1 MANEAKGL
9 YECVKWQKHK
19 KLTRQYHENTA
30 QTIWMN
36 TTTTLTLNN
45 KVSSGLYAL
54 YLDTSKT
61 LPFSSRLAPWH
72 GEGSSTIRRP
82 TSAFNCTS
90 PMCSW
95 NIIICQALTLI
106 FLLSTQCI
114 NSLYPWGCKLVL
126 DHNLLPIRLFLFS
139 LSSIVKSTLKKR
151 KYQLPVAIFD
161 IQDVNVLVA

>member
-1 MANEAKGL
+1 
-9 YECVKWQKHK
+9 
-19 KLTRQYHENTA
+19 
-30 QTIWMN
+30 MN

-114 NSLYPWGCKLVL
+114 NSLYPRGCKLVL

-139 LSSIVKSTLKKR
+139 LSSIVESTLKR
-151 KYQLPVAIFD
+151 ENINFQLPFLTSRMSMFLLLKQGAKKVSFTACKFRQAVASIY
-161 IQDVNVLVA
+161 

>member
-9 YECVKWQKHK
+9 YERVKWQKHK

-95 NIIICQALTLI
+95 NVIICQALTLI

-114 NSLYPWGCKLVL
+114 NSLYPRGCKLVL
-126 DHNLLPIRLFLFS
+126 DHNYCPLGYFFS
-139 LSSIVKSTLKKR
+139 PSVLLSS
-151 KYQLPVAIFD
+151 QH
-161 IQDVNVLVA
+161 